1 MAIVNIIFAIYV
13 MFGRLHKMA
22 EIFLYN
28 SPDVANLI
36 KKYAKHQKI
45 PLKSLLEDCGLGSNT
60 FSHMLHGR
68 SIAFDSLAKI
78 ADYLDCSV
86 DYLLGRAAAPA
97 SFYGDGFTAHD
108 KALVDAYK
116 KQPDIRPAVDK
127 LLGLNGKPAYDFSG
141 MDLSGAA
148 IAAFGGTTS
157 ADDSTDYSAISELL
171 SNKDKEL

>member
-1 MAIVNIIFAIYV
+1 MLADLNMGI
-13 MFGRLHKMA
+13 
-22 EIFLYN
+22 
-28 SPDVANLI
+28 
-36 KKYAKHQKI
+36 
-45 PLKSLLEDCGLGSNT
+45 NT
-60 FSHMLHGR
+60 ISELSKGKQLSYLSF
-68 SIAFDSLAKI
+68 AKI
-78 ADYLDCSV
+78 SDYLDCSV
-86 DYLLGRAAAPA
+86 DYLLGRAAATA

-157 ADDSTDYSAISELL
+157 ADDSADYSAISELL